1 MRLYSQ
7 VITNVE
13 TSEPVV
19 ALTFDDGPHPVY
31 TPQVLKVLKK
41 HGAKASF
48 FMIGESAHRYPH
60 VVRQVA
66 EEGHAIGNHTW
77 AHINLTRVRSRYKR
91 LRLMLSGAKEVRP
104 YCLRLFRPPYGAH
117 NKQILLDAFILRCK
131 TILWSASA
139 QDWVLQEPEE
149 IAQKIITRVSGGDI
163 FLLHD
168 AIIDRKEPTDITDRS
183 FMIEGLD
190 RALACLKDRIR
201 FETLPV
207 LLKIGR
213 PVSKWPLNRLATKP
227 AMNGQL

>member
-1 MRLYSQ
+1 MRMYSP
-7 VITNVE
+7 VITHVE
-13 TSEPVV
+13 TPEPVV

-31 TPQVLKVLKK
+31 TPKVLEVLKK
-41 HGAKASF
+41 HGAKATF

-66 EEGHAIGNHTW
+66 ESGHAIGNHTW
-77 AHINLTRVRSRYKR
+77 AHVNLTRVGSRIER
-91 LRLMLSGAKEVRP
+91 LRLMRSGAKEVKP

-149 IAQKIITRVSGGDI
+149 IAQKIISRVSGGDI

-190 RALACLKDRIR
+190 KALACLKGRVR

-207 LLKIGR
+207 LLKVGK
-213 PVSKWPLNRLATKP
+213 PVSKWPLNNPGTKP

>member
-1 MRLYSQ
+1 MRMYSP

-13 TSEPVV
+13 TPEPVV

-31 TPQVLKVLKK
+31 TQRVLEVLKK
-41 HGAKASF
+41 HGAKATF
-48 FMIGESAHRYPH
+48 FMIGESARKHPH

-66 EEGHAIGNHTW
+66 EGGHAIGNHTW
-77 AHINLTRVRSRYKR
+77 THVNLTKVGSRIER
-91 LRLMLSGAKEVRP
+91 LRLMRSGAKEIEP
-104 YCLRLFRPPYGAH
+104 FCLRLFRPPYGAH
-117 NKQILLDAFILRCK
+117 NKKILLDAFILRCK

-139 QDWVLQEPEE
+139 QDWILQEPEE

-168 AIIDRKEPTDITDRS
+168 AIIDRKEPTEITDRG

-190 RALACLKDRIR
+190 SALSCLKSKMR

-207 LLKIGR
+207 LLKAGR
-213 PVSKWPLNRLATKP
+213 PVSKWPLNTPATKP
-227 AMNGQL
+227 AMNA